1 MTTFQTPSTGNTTS
15 NPTLNAGDIAY
26 YRQRNRNRIFESVW
40 WLFVKE
46 ADRCGLTKKAIALRL
61 GKEPSQI
68 TRWLSGP
75 GNWTLDTLSDLL
87 LAMDAELDP
96 TIARF
101 SESATPNYVHPYARE
116 SWTNTAWTGT
126 ESRTTLRTEAA
137 KTQTS
142 GLRFTVPIRAA

>member
-1 MTTFQTPSTGNTTS
+1 V
-15 NPTLNAGDIAY
+15 
-26 YRQRNRNRIFESVW
+26 E
-40 WLFVKE
+40 E

-116 SWTNTAWTGT
+116 SGTSTAWTGT